1 MKKSANF
8 TLACLR
14 ILSKNKLA
22 GVGLVIL
29 LAFVGM
35 ALSAPLITTPNR
47 PDPYQLRR
55 DWSHILAPPG
65 SSGHIF
71 GTDDRGSD
79 IFYGII
85 WGARTSIKYGLLI
98 CVAQTVVGGLI
109 GLIAGYYT
117 GLVSIALMRLTDMFL
132 SLPRL
137 ILAMAF
143 GTVFGISL
151 QSIAF
156 SLILTGWTR
165 PARIMRSAVIDIQSE
180 QYVEA
185 VRAVGAGSPRILFR
199 HVLPNALSPLI
210 IQATMDLGA
219 IILSISGLAF
229 IGLAPAGIAEWGSMI
244 AIAQGRLIGGYWWT
258 ALFPGV
264 AIFLFVLGA
273 NLVGDGV
280 RDLLDPKLRGS

>member
-1 MKKSANF
+1 MKRPTDNL
-8 TLACLR
+8 LAYLR
-14 ILSKNKLA
+14 ILWRNKLM
-22 GVGLVIL
+22 GVGLVIM
-29 LAFVGM
+29 LAFIFI
-35 ALSAPLITTPNR
+35 ALVAPLITTPNR
-47 PDPYQLRR
+47 PNPYQLRR
-55 DWSHILAPPG
+55 DWSCILAPPG
-65 SSGHIF
+65 TPSHVF

-98 CVAQTVVGGLI
+98 CISQSILGALV
-109 GLIAGYYT
+109 GLIAGYYQGIVGIT
-117 GLVSIALMRLTDMFL
+117 LMRITDMFL

-143 GTVFGISL
+143 GAIFGISL

-165 PARIMRSAVIDIQSE
+165 PARITRSAVIGVQAE

-185 VRAVGAGSPRILFR
+185 IKALGASSTRILFR

-244 AIAQGRLIGGYWWT
+244 AIAQARLVGGYWWT
-258 ALFPGV
+258 AALPGI

-280 RDLLDPKLRGS
+280 RDVLDPKLRGS